1 MKSFTGGDRIVWCIS
16 ASIAAVAVITLTLTV
31 IKWVNA

>member
-16 ASIAAVAVITLTLTV
+16 ATIAAVAVITLTLTV
-31 IKWVNA
+31 IKWVSA